1 LRQEIDARADVGHR
15 PSADINSEEKM
26 TSSVSRSVFVGLS
39 CALLLASAVYAQQP
53 RPTLDVHFVP
63 TPEEVVDRMLTMAK
77 VTDKDFV
84 IDLGSGDGRIV
95 IAAAKKYGAR
105 GMGVDLDPQRI
116 AEARANLEKAG
127 VGDKVEFRQ
136 QNLFETDLSKATVL
150 TMYLLPRLNLQLR
163 PALLDLKPGT
173 RLASH
178 AFDMGEWRPE
188 RHEKVEGRDAYFWV
202 VPAKVRGRW
211 QVENGNRKFELDL
224 AQQYQQIEGVARFGD
239 RTLLLRETSLR
250 GDEIRFTIEVEDGK
264 PEVFRGRVN
273 GDKIE
278 ALPVE
283 GAAAARPGGE
293 WRASRAI

>member
-1 LRQEIDARADVGHR
+1 MSATVRAPAPID
-15 PSADINSEEKM
+15 EEDM
-26 TSSVSRSVFVGLS
+26 VSSVSRSVFIGLS
-39 CALLLASAVYAQQP
+39 AALLVASATVYAQQP
-53 RPTLDVHFVP
+53 RPALDVHFVA
-63 TPEEVVDRMLTMAK
+63 TPEEVVDRMLAMAK

-116 AEARANLEKAG
+116 AEARANLQKAG

-188 RHEKVEGRDAYFWV
+188 RHEKIDGRDAYFWV

-211 QVENGNRKFELDL
+211 QVENGGRKFELEL
-224 AQQYQQIEGVARFGD
+224 TQQYQQIEGVARFGD

-250 GDEIRFTIEVEDGK
+250 GDEIRFVLEIEDGK
-264 PEVFRGRVN
+264 PELFRGRVN
-273 GDKIE
+273 GNRIDPLPAE
-278 ALPVE
+278 A
-283 GAAAARPGGE
+283 GAAARPGGE
-293 WRASRAI
+293 WRAARAS

>member
-1 LRQEIDARADVGHR
+1 
-15 PSADINSEEKM
+15 
-26 TSSVSRSVFVGLS
+26 
-39 CALLLASAVYAQQP
+39 
-53 RPTLDVHFVP
+53 
-63 TPEEVVDRMLTMAK
+63 
-77 VTDKDFV
+77 
-84 IDLGSGDGRIV
+84 V

-116 AEARANLEKAG
+116 QEANENRQKAG
-127 VGDKVEFRQ
+127 VADKVEFRQ

-188 RHEKVEGRDAYFWV
+188 RHEKVDGRDAYFWI

-211 QVENGNRKFELDL
+211 QVENGGRKFELEL
-224 AQQYQQIEGVARFGD
+224 TQQYQQIEGVARFSD

-250 GDEIRFTIEVEDGK
+250 GDEIRFMLEFEDGK
-264 PEVFRGRVN
+264 PEIFRGRVN

-278 ALPVE
+278 PLPAE
-283 GAAAARPGGE
+283 AGANPSPGGE
-293 WRASRAI
+293 WRAARAS

>member
-1 LRQEIDARADVGHR
+1 
-15 PSADINSEEKM
+15 M
-26 TSSVSRSVFVGLS
+26 SSTVSRAIYVALATACLAFV
-39 CALLLASAVYAQQP
+39 ANVNAQQQQPQP
-53 RPTLDVHFVP
+53 RPQLDVHFVP
-63 TPEEVVDRMLTMAK
+63 TPEEVVESMLRMAK

-95 IAAAKKYGAR
+95 ITAAKKYGAR
-105 GMGVDLDPQRI
+105 GLGVDLDPQRI
-116 AEARANLEKAG
+116 KEALENLQKAG

-178 AFDMGEWRPE
+178 AFDMGDWRAD
-188 RHEKVEGRDAYFWV
+188 RHERISSQDAFFWI

-211 QVENGNRKFELDL
+211 IVESGNRKFEIEIT
-224 AQQYQQIEGVARFGD
+224 QKYQVIEGVARQPD
-239 RTLLLRETSLR
+239 RTVPLRETNLR
-250 GDEIRFTIEVEDGK
+250 GDEIRFVIELEDGK
-264 PEVFRGRVN
+264 PELFRGRVN

-278 ALPVE
+278 PLPVE
-283 GAAAARPGGE
+283 AGAPANTADWRAARP
-293 WRASRAI
+293 S

>member
-1 LRQEIDARADVGHR
+1 MV
-15 PSADINSEEKM
+15 
-26 TSSVSRSVFVGLS
+26 SSVSRSTSIGLS
-39 CALLLASAVYAQQP
+39 TFFLVVSAAVYAQQP
-53 RPTLDVHFVP
+53 RPALDVHFVP
-63 TPEEVVDRMLTMAK
+63 TPEEVVDRMLKMAN
-77 VTDKDFV
+77 VTDKDYV

-116 AEARANLEKAG
+116 ADARANLEKSG

-163 PALLDLKPGT
+163 PTLLDLKPGT

-188 RHEKVEGRDAYFWV
+188 RHEKIDGRDAYFWI

-211 QVENGNRKFELDL
+211 QVENGNRKFDLELT
-224 AQQYQQIEGVARFGD
+224 QSYQQFEGVARFSD
-239 RTLLLRETSLR
+239 RSVLLRETGLR
-250 GDEIRFTIEVEDGK
+250 GDEIRFVLEIEEGK
-264 PEVFRGRVN
+264 PELFRGRVS

-278 ALPVE
+278 ALPA
-283 GAAAARPGGE
+283 GADAAPSQGGE
-293 WRASRAI
+293 WRASRPS